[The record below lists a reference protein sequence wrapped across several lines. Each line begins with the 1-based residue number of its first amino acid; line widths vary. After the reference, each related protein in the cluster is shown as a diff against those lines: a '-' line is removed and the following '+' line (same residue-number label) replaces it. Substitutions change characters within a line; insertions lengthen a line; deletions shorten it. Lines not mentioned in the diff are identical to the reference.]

1 MPARLKLPRSSE
13 PGRPANRRRAWLLRL
28 LAFLLAVACAT
39 PAAAAALQ
47 VASDAATARTDVRTV
62 ILAPSPREGWIRVTE
77 FVAFRIAAASENPAF
92 LLLQPVEGMP
102 ESVSAQPMTLR
113 AFDRIHTHA
122 AQLEGAFYERAREER
137 TVARCLFGT
146 IGANGGLPAW
156 ALLAARWPL
165 HGPAITA
172 VALPPESRASPQLH
186 AVRAVKVLRAA
197 EFSMAFR
204 SSAMNPGERVREM
217 VSRLRE
223 GCLIV
228 VSGAGAA
235 SEPKDMEEL
244 ATCGV
249 AISYDAPMR
258 AEAGAESFQM
268 PLPGDSPEAPAALTR
283 LYVVIP
289 SNRVGQN
296 SFPVSRGGAVPP
308 QRLVNGALGAFGLS
322 EPLRKAWAAER
333 AGVNI
338 SFVRSEGGSATSR
351 LTAAFQD
358 ISGDIRIAQHRSFT
372 GAVTILAQKA
382 GAAVLRWMWPLT
394 AALYLLGIWA
404 GLRVYLWLIGLARPA
419 AFGAKYALVAALGP
433 ILTPWFML
441 RFAGRPDEAA
451 IDDESEALGVL
462 PASVYGCLA
471 RLIVWGL
478 LICAGW
484 AVMGGITA
492 AALALRFD

>member
-1 MPARLKLPRSSE
+1 MPARLKLPWSSE
-13 PGRPANRRRAWLLRL
+13 SGRRANRRRAWLLRL

-47 VASDAATARTDVRTV
+47 VDPDEAAARTDIRTV

-77 FVAFRIAAASENPAF
+77 FVAFRIAAASGNPAF
-92 LLLQPVEGMP
+92 LLLQPVEGVP

-122 AQLEGAFYERAREER
+122 AQLEGAFYECAREER

-156 ALLAARWPL
+156 VLLAARWPL

-172 VALPPESRASPQLH
+172 VAVPPESRAPPHLH
-186 AVRAVKVLRAA
+186 AVRAAKVLRAA
-197 EFSMAFR
+197 EFSTAFR
-204 SSAMNPGERVREM
+204 SSAMKPGERVKAM

-228 VSGAGAA
+228 VSGEGAA
-235 SEPKDMEEL
+235 SEPQDVQRL

-258 AEAGAESFQM
+258 AEADTESFQM
-268 PLPGDSPEAPAALTR
+268 PLPGDSPETPAALTR
-283 LYVVIP
+283 LYVVSP
-289 SNRVGQN
+289 SNRIGQI
-296 SFPVSRGGAVPP
+296 SFPVSRGAVPS
-308 QRLVNGALGAFGLS
+308 QRLVNDALGAFGLS

-358 ISGDIRIAQHRSFT
+358 ISGDIRITQRRSFT
-372 GAVTILAQKA
+372 GAVTVLGQKA
-382 GAAVLRWMWPLT
+382 GAAVLRWIWPLT
-394 AALYLLGIWA
+394 AALYLLGIWG

-419 AFGAKYALVAALGP
+419 AFGAKYARVAALGP

-441 RFAGRPDEAA
+441 RFAGVPDEAA

-462 PASVYGCLA
+462 SASAYGCLA